1 MMPNKPVPNAKDL
14 LPRGLLSRLR
24 RHASGLIYIPAPQ
37 TQTQMNIARVR
48 SLNIRGHEPARIAQL
63 VGLSTKH
70 VRDIIRR
77 LEDGDSHGAR
87 DEYKVYETVPHEIVE
102 LVQRY
107 ASGPIYVPPKVSQAA
122 RRRSIVQRL
131 LRKGVPVS
139 EIAQRT
145 GVSERRVWQIRKEQL
160 EAAQSEP
167 SASKP
172 RAKTR
177 EHIPQDPFA
186 LGDTAEPGYNTPPRL
201 CSTCGTPVSPGER
214 DCDICRYKA
223 ETKRNA
229 DSDVIVISSFPSAII
244 DRKF

>member
-1 MMPNKPVPNAKDL
+1 MPNKPVPNAKDV
-14 LPRGLLSRLR
+14 LPMGLLSRLR
-24 RHASGLIYIPAPQ
+24 RHASGLVYIPAPQ
-37 TQTQMNIARVR
+37 TQAQMNIARIQ
-48 SLNIRGHEPARIAQL
+48 SLNIRGYEPARIAQM

-77 LEDGDSHGAR
+77 LEDGDSLGAR
-87 DEYKVYETVPHEIVE
+87 EEYKVYETVPHEIVE
-102 LVQRY
+102 IVQRY
-107 ASGPIYVPPKVSQAA
+107 ASGLIYVPPKVSQAA
-122 RRRSIVQRL
+122 RRLSIVQRL

-139 EIAQRT
+139 EIAQRA

-167 SASKP
+167 AASKS
-172 RAKTR
+172 RVKTR

-186 LGDTAEPGYNTPPRL
+186 LGDTAEPGYTPPRF
-201 CSTCGTPVSPGER
+201 CSACGIPVSPGER

-229 DSDVIVISSFPSAII
+229 DSDVIVVSSFPFAII

>member
-1 MMPNKPVPNAKDL
+1 MV
-14 LPRGLLSRLR
+14 
-24 RHASGLIYIPAPQ
+24 YIPATE
-37 TQTQMNIARVR
+37 TQAQMNIARVR
-48 SLNIRGHEPARIAQL
+48 SLNIRGHEPAQIAQM

-77 LEDGDSHGAR
+77 LEDGESLGAR

-107 ASGPIYVPPKVSQAA
+107 ASGLIYVPPKVSQAA
-122 RRRSIVQRL
+122 RRLSIVQRL
-131 LRKGVPVS
+131 LRKGIPVS
-139 EIAQRT
+139 GIAQRA

-172 RAKTR
+172 RAKTC

-186 LGDTAEPGYNTPPRL
+186 LGDTAEPGYAPPRF
-201 CSTCGTPVSPGER
+201 CSTRGIPVRPSEQ

-223 ETKRNA
+223 ESKRNA
-229 DSDVIVISSFPSAII
+229 DSDVIVVSSFPFAII

>member
-1 MMPNKPVPNAKDL
+1 MTNAKNV
-14 LPRGLLSRLR
+14 LPRGLLSRLQ
-24 RHASGLIYIPAPQ
+24 RHASGLVYIPATE
-37 TQTQMNIARVR
+37 TQAQMNIARVR
-48 SLNIRGHEPARIAQL
+48 SLNIRGHEPAQIAQM

-77 LEDGDSHGAR
+77 LEDGESLGAR

-107 ASGPIYVPPKVSQAA
+107 ASGLIYVPPKVSQAA
-122 RRRSIVQRL
+122 RRLSIVQRL
-131 LRKGVPVS
+131 LRKGIPVS
-139 EIAQRT
+139 GIAQRA

-172 RAKTR
+172 RAKTC

-186 LGDTAEPGYNTPPRL
+186 LGDTAEPGYTPPRF
-201 CSTCGTPVSPGER
+201 CSTCGTPVRPSEQ

-223 ETKRNA
+223 ESKRNA
-229 DSDVIVISSFPSAII
+229 DSDVIVVSSFPFAII